1 MSEKK
6 TLKIATASDQAIF
19 LHGLSA
25 LVMAQPGASL
35 VGEGRCASEILQ
47 LCDLTAPDLVLLDA
61 RECGEA
67 ALETIRQIH
76 SRLPAARILLLLSQ
90 GEDCPFQDE
99 LDTLPV
105 YFISREVSE
114 EEFAAAIQQAR
125 RDIENPEAPPV
136 PASPADFPPADED
149 EKALPVIRKVTRRPL
164 PLRSEELLTR
174 ELTMA
179 GRIQTDILPET
190 NPVIPGWDLAMRLE
204 PARETSGDFYD
215 VIPLSGHKC
224 GVVIADV
231 TDKGMGAAL
240 FMVLSN
246 TLIRT
251 YAARFPTLPAVVLS
265 AVSERLLSDTRSG
278 MFVTTFFG
286 ILETNTGRF
295 IYANAGHPP
304 GFLVSTSQRG
314 KISID
319 RLQPTGM
326 ALGVSEQARWKQKFV
341 KLAPGDYLILYTDG
355 VTEAQNPEGEFF
367 GEDLLL
373 DVVLSHVGSPAKVV
387 QDALLHEVHQF
398 VGNTPRQ
405 DDIAL
410 IVIRREDYLTSSKY
424 FRAV

>member
-6 TLKIATASDQAIF
+6 PLKIATASDQAIF
-19 LHGLSA
+19 LHGLSS

-35 VGEGRCASEILQ
+35 VGEGRCGKEILQ

-76 SRLPAARILLLLSQ
+76 SRLPTARILLLLSQ

-99 LDTLPV
+99 LDALPV

-125 RDIENPEAPPV
+125 KDIENPETPPLPVPAAPQPVEEEEAAPPV
-136 PASPADFPPADED
+136 LR
-149 EKALPVIRKVTRRPL
+149 KATRRTL

-190 NPVIPGWDLAMRLE
+190 NPVIPGWDLAMCLE

-265 AVSERLLSDTRSG
+265 AVSERILSDTRSG

-355 VTEAQNPEGEFF
+355 ITEAQNPEGEFF

-373 DVVLSHVGSPAKVV
+373 DVVLSRVGSPAKVV